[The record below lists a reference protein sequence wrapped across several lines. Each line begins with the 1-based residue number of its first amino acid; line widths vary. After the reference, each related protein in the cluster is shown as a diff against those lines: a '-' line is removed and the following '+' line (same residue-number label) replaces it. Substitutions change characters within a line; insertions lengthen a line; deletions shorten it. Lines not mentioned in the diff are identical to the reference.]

1 MGNALLSFLGGMGT
15 GYMAQAQQQ
24 KVDARLDRQEA
35 QNAQLHTARMS
46 ELNDAQALRQKEK
59 DYEAAN
65 QAAMSQGQETA
76 GMQVTDDAGSA
87 AFTKDADAAA
97 MLGDMSAAK
106 NEGTQT
112 SSATRVSTGRT
123 GATQGGITAGSQ
135 VFTDPVQAK
144 EFAKT
149 QQLSDYTKFSAR
161 QAVAD
166 QFGKGDVSDA
176 LRAKRDKLEAEGGF
190 KALALLH
197 SGDLEGAKAIYNA
210 TGNNRMPEGSNFVA
224 TEVVNPVT
232 RLKDKVFSLV
242 GKDGTVL
249 VPNLDNAMRTYL
261 SPETQYSMIKGDE
274 DRQLNREKTDI
285 AARAEATREKALE
298 LKDKQDERR
307 FELML
312 HRIGGMNRGG
322 AAGGAG
328 GAGGASAQYN
338 PYAGFDPKE
347 AQSAATKRVD
357 EAIAMGSAKES
368 DRAKL
373 IAQNVFTLQEAYR
386 QNNDVGLAMS
396 SVQKDMQKFGGTPA
410 GYAGVYQN
418 GLKLGLTPEQLKQR
432 GYAPPPS
439 AKVEAVANPF
449 DSTKKQPTANA
460 EMVQKSTYSGSV
472 NQ

>member
-1 MGNALLSFLGGMGT
+1 MGNALLAFVGGMGT
-15 GYMAQAQQQ
+15 GYMAQQQQQ

-35 QNAQLHTARMS
+35 QNTQLHTARMS

-123 GATQGGITAGSQ
+123 GATQGGVAAGSQ

-149 QQLSDYTKFSAR
+149 QQLSDYAKFSAR

-197 SGDLEGAKAIYNA
+197 SGDVEGAKAIYNA

-285 AARAEATREKALE
+285 AARAEAAKEKALE

-312 HRIGGMNRGG
+312 HRIGGMNK
-322 AAGGAG
+322 AAA
-328 GAGGASAQYN
+328 APAVYDPN
-338 PYAGFDPKE
+338 AGFDWKE
-347 AQSAATKRVD
+347 AQAAATKRVD
-357 EAIAMGSAKES
+357 DAIAMGTVKPEGRAKE
-368 DRAKL
+368 
-373 IAQNVFTLQEAYR
+373 IAQNVFALQGAYR
-386 QNNDVGLAMS
+386 QSNDTNLALS
-396 SVQKDMQKFGGTPA
+396 SVQKDMQRFGSNPA
-410 GYAGVYQN
+410 GYTGVYQN
-418 GLKLGLTPEQLKQR
+418 ALKLGLTPAQLAER
-432 GYAPPPS
+432 GYAPPASTAPPAS
-439 AKVEAVANPF
+439 SKVQAVANPF
-449 DSTKKQPTANA
+449 DNAKKPPATNA
-460 EMVQKSTYSGSV
+460 ETMQKARTPA
-472 NQ
+472 Q

>member
-1 MGNALLSFLGGMGT
+1 MGNALLAFVGGMGT
-15 GYMAQAQQQ
+15 GYMAQQQQQ

-35 QNAQLHTARMS
+35 QNTQLHTARMS

-97 MLGDMSAAK
+97 MLGDMSTAK

-149 QQLSDYTKFSAR
+149 QQLSDYAKFSAR

-197 SGDLEGAKAIYNA
+197 SGDLEGARAIYNA

-232 RLKDKVFSLV
+232 KLKDKVFSLV
-242 GKDGTVL
+242 GKDGAVL
-249 VPNLDNAMRTYL
+249 VPNLDEAMISYL
-261 SPETQYSMIKGDE
+261 SPETQYSMRKGNEERILNERKVTSAEKLAEIKERAQTARE
-274 DRQLNREKTDI
+274 DYQNQR
-285 AARAEATREKALE
+285 
-298 LKDKQDERR
+298 
-307 FELML
+307 LML
-312 HRIGGMNRGG
+312 AIGGLTHKN
-322 AAGGAG
+322 AAAT
-328 GAGGASAQYN
+328 APAVYDPNAL
-338 PYAGFDPKE
+338 FDPKE
-347 AQSAATKRVD
+347 AQSASTKRVD
-357 EAIAMGSAKES
+357 DAISNGTVKPE

-373 IAQNVFTLQEAYR
+373 IAQGVFALRDQYR
-386 QNNDVGLAMS
+386 QNNDANYYMA
-396 SVQKDMQKFGGTPA
+396 SVQKDMRQFGGTPE
-410 GYAGVYQN
+410 GYARTYQN
-418 GLKLGLTPEQLKQR
+418 GLKLGLTPTQLAQG
-432 GYAPPPS
+432 GYAPPASTAPPAS
-439 AKVEAVANPF
+439 AKVQAVANPF
-449 DSTKKQPTANA
+449 DNAKKPPATSA
-460 EMVQKSTYSGSV
+460 EMVQKARAPA
-472 NQ
+472 Q